1 MCSTP
6 EKTAYST
13 ENAMQKL
20 AKALQI
26 VSANSELYY
35 LKKPLEVA
43 EAPLRQV
50 EESFAEVEALLAEF
64 AEQWFNSNKRGVND
78 AFVSENLHDRID
90 VKLCTN
96 GKRDLAQRKRLVFR
110 GNSIDDVVT
119 ALD

>member
-35 LKKPLEVA
+35 LKKPVEVA
-43 EAPLRQV
+43 EAALREV

-64 AEQWFNSNKRGVND
+64 AEQWFNSNRKGLDNGL
-78 AFVSENLHDRID
+78 FSENLSERLD
-90 VKLCTN
+90 VKLCIN
-96 GKRDLAQRKRLVFR
+96 GKLDFEQMKR
-110 GNSIDDVVT
+110 I
-119 ALD
+119 